1 MRSVKYGTK
10 PLYFLNT
17 PPNISIRMARATKAK
32 KYLTIPMDEPIN
44 KPAFTS
50 APPILFL
57 DA

>member
-1 MRSVKYGTK
+1 MRSVKYGIK

-17 PPNISIRMARATKAK
+17 PPNTSIKTARTIKEK